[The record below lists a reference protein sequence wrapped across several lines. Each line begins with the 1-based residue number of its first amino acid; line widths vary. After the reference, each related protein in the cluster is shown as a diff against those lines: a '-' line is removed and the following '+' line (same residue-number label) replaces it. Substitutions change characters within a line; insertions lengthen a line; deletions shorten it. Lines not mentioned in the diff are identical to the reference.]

1 MAKKITFVVQDNTI
15 NKVIGKEHE
24 LVLRE
29 GANVIDAINE
39 MDKIICEKCKFP
51 NKYYN
56 SLLHWIYNPIEKRFY
71 EQVALNAYTPTQRF
85 LNIRSD
91 IKAEIPDG
99 TTIILKPEGGCIS
112 GREEPISYEK
122 FREYASRTDSI

>member
-1 MAKKITFVVQDNTI
+1 MIIQDSLV
-15 NKVIGKEHE
+15 KEVLGKERE
-24 LVLRE
+24 LALQG

-39 MDKIICEKCKFP
+39 IDKIICEKGKFP
-51 NKYYN
+51 NKYYS
-56 SLLHWIYNPIEKRFY
+56 SLLHWVYNPIEKRFY
-71 EQVALNAYTPTQRF
+71 EQVALNAYTPTQKF

-99 TTIILKPEGGCIS
+99 ATIILKPEGGCIS

-122 FREYASRTDSI
+122 FREFFMK

>member
-1 MAKKITFVVQDNTI
+1 MKKITMVVQDGSV
-15 NKVIGKEHE
+15 KEVLGKERE
-24 LVLRE
+24 LVLQG

-39 MDKIICEKCKFP
+39 IDKIICEKGKFP
-51 NKYYN
+51 NKYYS
-56 SLLHWIYNPIEKRFY
+56 SLLHWVYDPIEKRFY
-71 EQVALNAYTPTQRF
+71 EQVALNAYTPTQKF

-99 TTIILKPEGGCIS
+99 ATIILKPEGGCIS

-122 FREYASRTDSI
+122 FREFYMK

>member
-1 MAKKITFVVQDNTI
+1 MVVQDGSV
-15 NKVIGKEHE
+15 KEVLGKERE
-24 LVLRE
+24 LVLQG

-39 MDKIICEKCKFP
+39 IDKIICEKGKFP
-51 NKYYN
+51 NKYYS
-56 SLLHWIYNPIEKRFY
+56 SLLHWVYDPIEKRFY
-71 EQVALNAYTPTQRF
+71 EQVALNAYTPTQKF

-99 TTIILKPEGGCIS
+99 ATIILKPEGGCIS

-122 FREYASRTDSI
+122 FREFYMK